1 MDNKRRKSLSRCVSM
16 LRASLDS
23 NACEHAKTVI
33 DDMLEEEEDARDN
46 IPESLQETDRYYD
59 SEEASEHMSN
69 AIEYIEVAMENIS
82 DDKMSDAKGM
92 TDLAIEELTWIRGV
106 R

>member
-33 DDMLEEEEDARDN
+33 DDMLEGRRCTRQYS
-46 IPESLQETDRYYD
+46 ESLQETDEYYD

-92 TDLAIEELTWIRGV
+92 TDLAIEELTSIRGV
-106 R
+106 E